1 MNLKNSQKGG
11 ILSTLNIFIIAAF
24 LFVYG
29 VQIAFAY
36 ISQQT
41 LKGAVRTTLVDVKT
55 EEDTTPAKIKETIFK
70 KISVNDI
77 DISSDDVFVVR
88 DGRYFIVNVNY
99 NKEIGIAEGA
109 KIVLDLSFEEST
121 PR

>member
-1 MNLKNSQKGG
+1 MNFKKSQKGG
-11 ILSTLNIFIIAAF
+11 ILSTLIIFIVASF

-55 EEDTTPAKIKETIFK
+55 EEDTTPAKIKDIIFK

-99 NKEIGIAEGA
+99 NKEIGIADGA

>member
-11 ILSTLNIFIIAAF
+11 ILSTLIIFIIAAF